1 MLLVATDIDK
11 LFAFFLGL
19 SASVAVQNVV
29 NKLEPALEDELEFLK
44 LFKEVTGN
52 DNRGLKFLP
61 MDECQPGGATGSSIP
76 AGRQA
81 SSRTAAMQQLL

>member
-1 MLLVATDIDK
+1 M
-11 LFAFFLGL
+11 
-19 SASVAVQNVV
+19 

-52 DNRGLKFLP
+52 DNRGLKFMPL
-61 MDECQPGGATGSSIP
+61 DECQPAPGSSIP

-81 SSRTAAMQQLL
+81 SSRTAAMQ